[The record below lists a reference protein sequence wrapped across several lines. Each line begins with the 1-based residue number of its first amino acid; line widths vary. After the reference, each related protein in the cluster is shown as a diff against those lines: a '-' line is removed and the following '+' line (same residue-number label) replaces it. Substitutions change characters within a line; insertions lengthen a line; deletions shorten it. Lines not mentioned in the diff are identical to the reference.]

1 MNTDSFD
8 ILTYLQSRNIPYQT
22 GGDNVSSG
30 WIGTSCIFCIDHSN
44 HLGINLQSKAFNCLK
59 CGETG
64 SASKLVQTIDGVDWY
79 KAKTI
84 MEEFSG
90 ALYTPREKKFQSKTA
105 LPIGASK
112 KFPQSHLDFL
122 SKRRYNEGVIETYDL
137 YATGPVGV
145 YNHRIII
152 PVFVNRRMVA
162 FVGRDITGQSDTPYR
177 NSSEQYGT
185 KDVKQ
190 VLYNIDNVIGNTVVI
205 VEGVLDAWRVGD
217 GAVCTFGTKYTRE
230 QLRLLKGM
238 HRVFVL
244 YDADAIAIAHKLA
257 YDLSSF
263 VREIKVLEMSEG
275 DPDTMTDDDVRAL
288 RKEINL

>member
-1 MNTDSFD
+1 MNTSDFD
-8 ILTYLQSRNIPYQT
+8 ILSYLQSRNIPYKT
-22 GGDNVSSG
+22 SGDNVSVG
-30 WIGTSCIFCIDHSN
+30 WVGVQCVYCIDHSN
-44 HLGINLQSKAFNCLK
+44 HLGINLQSKAHNCLK

-64 SASKLVQTIDGVDWY
+64 SASKLVQTIDGVDWH

-90 ALYTPREKKFQSKTA
+90 GLYVPREKHYQQKTT

-122 SKRRYNEGVIETYDL
+122 TKRRYTKEVIDQYDL

-152 PVFVNRRMVA
+152 PVFVNHRMVA

-185 KDVKQ
+185 TDVKRT
-190 VLYNIDNVIGNTVVI
+190 LYNMDNVIGNTVVI
-205 VEGVLDAWRVGD
+205 VEGILDAWRMGD
-217 GAVCTFGTKYTRE
+217 GAVCTFGTKFTRE

-238 HRVFVL
+238 HRAFVM
-244 YDADAIAIAHKLA
+244 YDADALAIAYKLA

-263 VREIKVLEMSEG
+263 VKEIRVLEMSEG
-275 DPDTMTDDDVRAL
+275 DPDKMTDDDVRVL
-288 RKEINL
+288 RKEIGI

>member
-1 MNTDSFD
+1 MSIDSFD
-8 ILTYLQSRNIPYQT
+8 ILAYLQSRNIPYQT

-30 WIGTSCIFCIDHSN
+30 WIGLCCLYCVDHSD
-44 HLGINLQSKAFNCLK
+44 HLGVNLQSKAFNCLK

-64 SASKLVQTIDGVDWY
+64 SAYKLVQTIDGVDFH
-79 KAKTI
+79 KAKAI

-90 ALYTPREKKFQSKTA
+90 ALYIPKEKKFQTKTT
-105 LPIGASK
+105 LPVGASK
-112 KFPQSHLDFL
+112 KFSKAHLDFL
-122 SKRRYNEGVIETYDL
+122 IKRRYTEEVIKTYDL
-137 YATGPVGV
+137 YATGPVGI

-152 PVFVNRRMVA
+152 PVFVNHRMVA
-162 FVGRDITGQSDTPYR
+162 FVGRDVTGNSDKPYW
-177 NSSEQYGT
+177 NSSDKYGT

-190 VLYNIDNVIGNTVVI
+190 TLYNMDNVIGNAVII
-205 VEGVLDAWRVGD
+205 VEGILDAWRIGD

-238 HRVFVL
+238 HRAFVL

-263 VREIKVLEMSEG
+263 VKEVGVLELSEG
-275 DPDTMTDDDVRAL
+275 DPDNLSDDDVRAL
-288 RKEINL
+288 RKEIGL

>member
-1 MNTDSFD
+1 MTTSDFD
-8 ILTYLQSRNIPYQT
+8 ILAYLQSRNIPYQT

-30 WIGTSCIFCIDHSN
+30 WIGINCQFCLDHSD

-64 SASKLVQTIDGVDWY
+64 SASKLVQTIDGVDWH
-79 KAKTI
+79 KAKAI

-90 ALYTPREKKFQSKTA
+90 ALYIPREKHYQQKTT

-122 SKRRYNEGVIETYDL
+122 TKRRYDESVIKTYDL

-152 PVFVNRRMVA
+152 PVFVNHRMVA
-162 FVGRDITGQSDTPYR
+162 FVGRDVTGQSDTPYR

-185 KDVKQ
+185 TDVKQ
-190 VLYNIDNVIGNTVVI
+190 TLYNMDNVIGNTVVI
-205 VEGVLDAWRVGD
+205 VEGILDAWRIGD
-217 GAVCTFGTKYTRE
+217 GAIATFGTKYARE

-238 HRVFVL
+238 HRAFIM

-263 VREIKVLEMSEG
+263 VSDVHVLELSEG
-275 DPDTMTDDDVRAL
+275 DPDSMNDDDVRAL
-288 RKEINL
+288 RKEIGL